1 MFEELTE
8 KLKGSIDKLKNR
20 SISDKEALQEF
31 IKEIQ
36 RALLMADV
44 NVEKVFELS
53 KNIEKQALKTSVMP
67 GLTRKEQIIKIFYD
81 ELTNV
86 LGGEAVSLEV
96 DDEKITT
103 FLLVGIQ
110 GAGKTSS
117 CAKLAYY
124 LKKEGYKPGLLS
136 TDIYRPGAQNQLK
149 QLSDKISVP
158 FFEVKSNSISDIT
171 KNGVQWLKEQKVNT
185 IVVDTA
191 GRHKEEKD
199 LLEEMK
205 MISDIIKPDLIFLVI
220 DGTIGQLAKAQA
232 EAFHRSTQIGGLIIT
247 KLDGAA
253 KGGGSLAAASVTGAK
268 IYFLTSGENVERL
281 EFYNP
286 SKFTSQLL
294 GMGDIQIV
302 LDKIKEVENIKTM
315 KERLDKMSKGKFT
328 LMDLMDQVDS
338 IQKMGSLNKVLDLI
352 PGIGSKVPKDA
363 VKDAEKKAK
372 KWRFIIYSMT
382 DDEKINPEIIKGTRL
397 RRISKGSGVEDRDVK
412 DLIKQFQ
419 SAKKLMK
426 SNQGRKIMKMM
437 RSQSKDI
444 VGDDSP

>member
-31 IKEIQ
+31 IKEVQ

-44 NVEKVFELS
+44 NVEKVLELS
-53 KNIEKQALKTSVMP
+53 KTIEKQALKTSVMP

-96 DDEKITT
+96 DSEKITT

-124 LKKEGYKPGLLS
+124 LKKKGHKPGLLS

-185 IVVDTA
+185 IVVDT
-191 GRHKEEKD
+191 
-199 LLEEMK
+199 
-205 MISDIIKPDLIFLVI
+205 
-220 DGTIGQLAKAQA
+220 
-232 EAFHRSTQIGGLIIT
+232 
-247 KLDGAA
+247 
-253 KGGGSLAAASVTGAK
+253 
-268 IYFLTSGENVERL
+268 
-281 EFYNP
+281 
-286 SKFTSQLL
+286 
-294 GMGDIQIV
+294 
-302 LDKIKEVENIKTM
+302 
-315 KERLDKMSKGKFT
+315 
-328 LMDLMDQVDS
+328 
-338 IQKMGSLNKVLDLI
+338 
-352 PGIGSKVPKDA
+352 
-363 VKDAEKKAK
+363 
-372 KWRFIIYSMT
+372 
-382 DDEKINPEIIKGTRL
+382 
-397 RRISKGSGVEDRDVK
+397 
-412 DLIKQFQ
+412 
-419 SAKKLMK
+419 
-426 SNQGRKIMKMM
+426 
-437 RSQSKDI
+437 
-444 VGDDSP
+444 